1 MSRLDELAG
10 EFEDIA
16 QEFFPGSKRTITRH
30 INRATEK
37 PAHRP
42 AETGD
47 WDDKPRLVS
56 IKGQQTECFTVG
68 HLARALDRQPGTIR
82 KWEREGVIP
91 KPTFRLRSDDPRG
104 TRRLYTRAQVEGIV
118 RIAAD
123 EGVLVS
129 HQKPI
134 KDTRFTE
141 RVVALFKALQ
151 EGSQ

>member
-16 QEFFPGSKRTITRH
+16 QEFFPGSKRPVIRH
-30 INRATEK
+30 ANRQAEK
-37 PAHRP
+37 PVHKP
-42 AETGD
+42 AVSGD
-47 WDDKPRLVS
+47 WDDKPRLVT
-56 IKGQQTECFTVG
+56 IKGEKTECFTVG
-68 HLARALDRQPGTIR
+68 HLARALDRMPGTIR

-91 KPTFRLRSDDPRG
+91 KPTFRTRSDDPRG

-118 RIAAD
+118 RIAAE

-129 HQKPI
+129 HQKAI

-141 RVVALFKALQ
+141 RVIALFMALK
-151 EGSQ
+151 EGS